1 MTLKRLATAL
11 VLTAALALAPAAS
24 AEAAK
29 LKKGIYDCM
38 RYDYYSGFSIF
49 TSTFKLKD
57 DGKYQHAFG
66 RKDAKLSDPSK
77 GTYTIDGNKIKFR
90 KGGMAKTR
98 GKIKREDG
106 DKHAY
111 VAILFEGEESG
122 IDCYYVPKP

>member
-1 MTLKRLATAL
+1 MPFKRLAI
-11 VLTAALALAPAAS
+11 ALALVAALSLGATAS

-29 LKKGIYDCM
+29 LKRGIYDCM

-77 GTYTIDGNKIKFR
+77 GTYKIDGNKIKFK
-90 KGGMAKTR
+90 KGGMAGTP
-98 GKIKREDG
+98 GKIKKEDG

-111 VAILFEGEESG
+111 VALLYKGEESG
-122 IDCYYVPKP
+122 IDCYYQPKP